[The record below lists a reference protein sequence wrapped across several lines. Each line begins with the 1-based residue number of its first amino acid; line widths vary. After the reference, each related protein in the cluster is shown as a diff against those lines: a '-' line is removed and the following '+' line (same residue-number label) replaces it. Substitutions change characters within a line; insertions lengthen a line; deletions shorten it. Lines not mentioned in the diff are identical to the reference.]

1 MKAWDALLASRSQF
15 AVVLED
21 DARVPPNL
29 ADLVQEMIA
38 VLPKHWSTFTIARN
52 ILHDL

>member
-1 MKAWDALLASRSQF
+1 
-15 AVVLED
+15 VLED

-38 VLPKHWSTFTIARN
+38 VLP
-52 ILHDL
+52 